1 MILARHTS
9 SRYGKVQSGKHPL
22 TPKCP
27 YNPMAGCKTIQRPKR
42 WECLKVIPKNLLKM
56 IELRWV
62 QNKTNERLS
71 DLQIVNFGMQ
81 FSFFAKP
88 YKRFEDALIWRNH
101 SCFLGNCLEPGFNCQ
116 SAVMALAFGPLLKVR
131 FESFESPKLMSRR
144 VKLRVH
150 IYIETST
157 WVISTYSKSE
167 LLGH

>member
-1 MILARHTS
+1 M
-9 SRYGKVQSGKHPL
+9 
-22 TPKCP
+22 
-27 YNPMAGCKTIQRPKR
+27 
-42 WECLKVIPKNLLKM
+42 
-56 IELRWV
+56 
-62 QNKTNERLS
+62 
-71 DLQIVNFGMQ
+71 
-81 FSFFAKP
+81 
-88 YKRFEDALIWRNH
+88 
-101 SCFLGNCLEPGFNCQ
+101 EPGFNCQ